1 MDSYSLLRRF
11 WLYDSVLAL
20 PTILLYFGQCR
31 NSRRRLESLHVVVV
45 ELVVFVPCA
54 VQSDVPSLWSDW
66 MDYD

>member
-1 MDSYSLLRRF
+1 M
-11 WLYDSVLAL
+11 YDSVLAL

-31 NSRRRLESLHVVVV
+31 NSRLRLVSLHVVVVVV